1 MKYFWQGVSQSKSI
15 ASWHSVTEDME
26 DMEEENK
33 REKKYL
39 KRDEMRA
46 WGDELETKEQTN
58 ERESKKDNNN
68 VKEITSTSSTSI
80 SSSSSTSSSSVLK
93 PTSTKVVPVS
103 INGSLDES
111 TDGL

>member
-1 MKYFWQGVSQSKSI
+1 MKK
-15 ASWHSVTEDME
+15 
-26 DMEEENK
+26 
-33 REKKYL
+33 KKYL

-46 WGDELETKEQTN
+46 WGDEQETKSQTK
-58 ERESKKDNNN
+58 ERESKKDTTN
-68 VKEITSTSSTSI
+68 VKEITSTSSTS
-80 SSSSSTSSSSVLK
+80 SSSSVLK